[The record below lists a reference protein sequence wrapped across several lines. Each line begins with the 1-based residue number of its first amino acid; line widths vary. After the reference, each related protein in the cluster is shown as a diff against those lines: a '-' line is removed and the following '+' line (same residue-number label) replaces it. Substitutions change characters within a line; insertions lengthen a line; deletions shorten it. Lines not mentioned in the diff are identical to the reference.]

1 MSIGSGQYGTCGTIT
16 INGSLIDKTIEKTRY
31 LTVPD
36 WIGTTSVKLA
46 KEGYGTYYNGLLD
59 LVLPAGIKAHIV
71 TARGDGQTLAYETIA
86 DGNTSSNTVP
96 AKTGVML
103 QATAAD
109 NVQTIDIGIM
119 VPTADAIS
127 QTNLLGGSDEE
138 KGIPSANNGTKYYKL
153 TYNQSGENLGWYWGK
168 KDGSVFL
175 NAAHKAWL
183 ALPPTAG
190 AREFF
195 GLPDFEETSDIKH
208 ETLNIK
214 HGDGEWYDLQGR
226 KVANGQK
233 PKAKGLYIV
242 NGKKVVIK

>member
-1 MSIGSGQYGTCGTIT
+1 M
-16 INGSLIDKTIEKTRY
+16 
-31 LTVPD
+31 
-36 WIGTTSVKLA
+36 
-46 KEGYGTYYNGLLD
+46 
-59 LVLPAGIKAHIV
+59 PAGIKAHIV
-71 TARGDGQTLAYETIA
+71 TASADGGQLTYETIA
-86 DGNTSSNTVP
+86 DGNTSNNTVP
-96 AKTGVML
+96 AKTAVML

-109 NVQTIDIGIM
+109 NVQTIDIGIR
-119 VPTADAIS
+119 VPTADPIS
-127 QTNLLGGSDEE
+127 QTNLLGGSDKVEWTS
-138 KGIPSANNGTKYYKL
+138 GVNDGTKYYKL
-153 TYNQSGENLGWYWGK
+153 TYDQNGKNLGWYWGK
-168 KDGSVFL
+168 NNGNPIL
-175 NAAHKAWL
+175 NTSHKAWL
-183 ALPPTAG
+183 ALPPTAA